1 MVPAGYR
8 TILIEKPLVLR
19 RIFFSVRAV
28 VPTNMG
34 YESKISLGDMNFYT
48 YYDLNGDEKYF
59 ESRGEGI
66 FQGDVWVRNQS
77 SANILYTM
85 TEILV

>member
-1 MVPAGYR
+1 MVLAGHR
-8 TILIEKPLVLR
+8 TILVEKPLVLR
-19 RIFFSVRAV
+19 RIFFSVRAMV
-28 VPTNMG
+28 ASNMG
-34 YESKISLGDMNFYT
+34 YESKISLGDMNFHT
-48 YYDLNGDEKYF
+48 YYDLNGNGKYF

-77 SANILYTM
+77 SVNILYTA